1 MPKQKEKNHIAEP
14 FATAVA
20 VAQLLEQSIQLLSR
34 IRRAAIR
41 AKNLP
46 TLIQQYTLEVT
57 QTKSIVDLAVSEPAL
72 RTPNVAVAID
82 SLRVAGEALKAHLVV
97 LGDTRGLLRD
107 FVRAFVRG
115 QRDAEKLE
123 GLMGELARRKGDLGM
138 YVQLANVG
146 LTRRV
151 GERLGLGVDVGA
163 VEAVG
168 RMGRARGADGIVMLT
183 EEDIA
188 ILARPELTTP
198 ENNGG
203 VQDGKKE
210 DGGMASHGYRR
221 VAENE
226 ASGDA
231 LQVNTP
237 VGSDVWKGVGSVTI
251 EKNKASGNATQWNYP
266 IESVE
271 TFLATLDRRKPPSPQ
286 TGSA

>member
-1 MPKQKEKNHIAEP
+1 MADP

-34 IRRAAIR
+34 IRRAALR

-46 TLIQQYTLEVT
+46 TLIQQYSLEVS
-57 QTKSIVDLAVSEPAL
+57 QTKSIVDLALSEPAL
-72 RTPNVAVAID
+72 RTPNVAAAID
-82 SLRVAGEALKAHLVV
+82 SLKTAVEALRSHLTA
-97 LGDTRGLLRD
+97 LGDTRGVVRD
-107 FVRAFVRG
+107 FVRAFVKG

-123 GLMGELARRKGDLGM
+123 GLMGELGRRKGDLGM

-168 RMGRARGADGIVMLT
+168 RVVSEKLGGEGGLRIAKLIEGRERG

-188 ILARPELTTP
+188 MLARQDLVVPEDAGADP
-198 ENNGG
+198 GG
-203 VQDGKKE
+203 TARQ
-210 DGGMASHGYRR
+210 SSRR

-231 LQVNTP
+231 LQVNTA

-251 EKNKASGNATQWNYP
+251 ERNKATGNATQWNYP

-271 TFLATLDRRKPPSPQ
+271 TFLATLDRRKAS
-286 TGSA
+286 